1 MKLDTKEVR
10 EGKYIGQE
18 LWICDYRYTDFNN
31 KPIRH
36 VPPTKVNCLSI
47 KDTDKRVY
55 HSECFFREGN
65 KKSSLIRLFDNTWYR
80 MNPETGTALNVF
92 TMEEEC
98 RKYYLAQKKKLRK
111 EFQEYKKQ
119 QLRILEQTEKELE

>member
-1 MKLDTKEVR
+1 MKLDTNEVR

-55 HSECFFREGN
+55 YSECFFREGS
-65 KKSSLIRLFDNTWYR
+65 KKSSLIKLFDNTGYR
-80 MNPETGTALNVF
+80 MCPGTALNVF
-92 TMEEEC
+92 TTEEEC
-98 RKYYLAQKKKLRK
+98 REHYLAQKEKLRGK
-111 EFQEYKKQ
+111 FKEYKQQ